1 MKNPT
6 DRAVQPG
13 QIWRRLALSLSFVLF
28 FALTATMLTAT
39 MPVSAA
45 TQRPWYASS
54 FEKLG
59 FSVFDPPMTMKD
71 FLVVNLN
78 GASKTR
84 ASAKGNIV
92 LLNFWA
98 TWCPPCKAEMPSIE
112 ALSAKM
118 KGKKFEIVA
127 VNLGD
132 SVTEVKDFLKEYRYS
147 FPIYLDTQNR
157 LSATYASQGI
167 PTTYVLD
174 KQGRFIAGVVGG
186 VDYSRPEVVSLLT
199 KLAEE

>member
-1 MKNPT
+1 MVKSGKN
-6 DRAVQPG
+6 RKS
-13 QIWRRLALSLSFVLF
+13 RLNGAFVALF
-28 FALTATMLTAT
+28 LTLMFCTVAGIH
-39 MPVSAA
+39 AA
-45 TQRPWYASS
+45 TPRPWYAAS

-98 TWCPPCKAEMPSIE
+98 TWCPPCRAEMPSIE

-118 KGKKFEIVA
+118 KGKKFEIIAINV
-127 VNLGD
+127 GD
-132 SVTEVKDFLKEYRYS
+132 SAAEVKDFLKQNKYTY
-147 FPIYLDTQNR
+147 PVYLDTQNK
-157 LSATYASQGI
+157 LLATYASQGI

-186 VDYSRPEVVSLLT
+186 MDYSRPEVVSLLT